1 MLSNIAPRLSDFL
14 SAVAVIFGLSAF
26 VHILL
31 ILPAALIHKM
41 LARLTG
47 VDVA

>member
-1 MLSNIAPRLSDFL
+1 
-14 SAVAVIFGLSAF
+14 VAVIFGLSAL

-31 ILPAALIHKM
+31 ILPTALTHKL